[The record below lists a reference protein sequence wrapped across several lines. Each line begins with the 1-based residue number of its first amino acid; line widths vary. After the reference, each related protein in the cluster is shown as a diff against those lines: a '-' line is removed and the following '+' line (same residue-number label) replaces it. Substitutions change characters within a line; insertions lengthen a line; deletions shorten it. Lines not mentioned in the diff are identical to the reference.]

1 MLSRRA
7 FIRGANGI
15 ALTIPFLGL
24 IGCDDTR
31 ADGVHSISGKTMGT
45 TYNVKVARA
54 PKAVDGEELASR
66 IQASLDG
73 VEGLMSTY
81 RTTSELS
88 LFNADAPGS
97 RRSVSPDTARVI
109 EAALTVADM
118 TDGAFDPTVGP
129 LVDLWGFGPGGTRT
143 GIPADAEI
151 AAAMSD
157 LGYRNISISNQELGK
172 STQARLDL
180 SGIAK
185 GYGVDKVA
193 ELLDSEGI
201 EHYLVEVGGE
211 IRTRGLSPEDRAWRL
226 GIEKPDPN
234 VRDIQQI
241 VGLSGHA
248 LASSG
253 NYRIFFEAD
262 SQRYAHIIDP
272 RNGRPLTHDL
282 ASATVIATTTT
293 QADSLSTAM
302 LVMGAEKAM
311 SFAREHDIAAFLI
324 SGRDGTFT
332 DSASPAFER
341 LLSA

>member
-1 MLSRRA
+1 MLSRRD

-31 ADGVHSISGKTMGT
+31 ADGAHSISGKTMGT

-54 PKAVDGEELASR
+54 PGTVDGDELASR

-73 VEGLMSTY
+73 VEDLMSTY

-97 RRSVSPDTARVI
+97 RRSVSPDTARVV
-109 EAALTVADM
+109 ETALAVADM
-118 TDGAFDPTVGP
+118 TGGAFDPTVGP
-129 LVDLWGFGPGGTRT
+129 LVDLWGFGPKGGRAD
-143 GIPADAEI
+143 IPAQAEI

-157 LGYRNISISNQELGK
+157 LGYRNISVSNQGLAK
-172 STQARLDL
+172 TSQARLDL

-193 ELLDSEGI
+193 ELLDAEGV

-211 IRTRGLSPEDRAWRL
+211 VRTRGLSPEDRAWRL
-226 GIEKPDPN
+226 GIEKPNPA
-234 VRDIQQI
+234 VRDIQHV
-241 VGLSGHA
+241 VGLSGYA

-262 SQRYAHIIDP
+262 SQRFAHIIDP

-282 ASATVIATTTT
+282 ASATVIADTTTR
-293 QADSLSTAM
+293 ADALSTAM
-302 LVMGAEKAM
+302 LVMGADKAM
-311 SFAREHDIAAFLI
+311 RFARENDIAAYLI
-324 SGRDGTFT
+324 SGRDGNFT
-332 DSASPAFER
+332 DTASPAFER
-341 LLSA
+341 LFSA

>member
-1 MLSRRA
+1 MLSRRD

-24 IGCDDTR
+24 IGCDDTS
-31 ADGVHSISGKTMGT
+31 ADGAHSFSGKTMGT

-54 PKAVDGEELASR
+54 TNALDDEMLASR
-66 IQASLDG
+66 IQARLDG
-73 VEGLMSTY
+73 VESLMSTY

-88 LFNADAPGS
+88 LFNATNAGNS
-97 RRSVSPDTARVI
+97 RSVSADTARVI
-109 EAALTVADM
+109 ETALAVAEM

-129 LVDLWGFGPGGTRT
+129 LVDLWGFGPNGSRT
-143 GIPADAEI
+143 DLPAETEI
-151 AAAMSD
+151 ASAMAG
-157 LGYRNISISNQELGK
+157 LGYRNISLSGQDLTKTTNAQI
-172 STQARLDL
+172 DL

-185 GYGVDKVA
+185 GFGVDKVA
-193 ELLDSEGI
+193 ELLDAEGV

-211 IRTRGLSPEDRAWRL
+211 VRTRGLSPEDRAWRL
-226 GIEKPDPN
+226 GIEKPNPAT
-234 VRDIQQI
+234 RDIQQI

-282 ASATVIATTTT
+282 ASATVIAETTT
-293 QADSLSTAM
+293 QADALSTAM
-302 LVMGAEKAM
+302 LVMGTETAM
-311 SFAREHDIAAFLI
+311 AFARENDIAAFLI
-324 SGRDGTFT
+324 SGRDGSFS
-332 DSASPAFER
+332 DAASPAFER
-341 LLSA
+341 LFSA